1 MNNEFTIVIDTN
13 EQKPFFSGRNA
24 PKGIP
29 IIRDNLKSQG
39 GDYSVLGYESRI
51 IIERKEAE
59 DFLTSITSDADRFY
73 NTFPLIRSHEVRLI
87 MVEKLFWD
95 VLAMCDPT
103 ALRKYKKGPVNPV
116 RHTNKRAIHPNSVI
130 GRVQSIIGHYQ
141 IPIWFA
147 TNRGEAE
154 KMTLGI
160 LQKFHK
166 AQTEGKKE

>member
-29 IIRDNLKSQG
+29 IIRDNLKPHG
-39 GDYSVLGYESRI
+39 GDYSVLGYEHQI

-59 DFLTSITSDADRFY
+59 DFLTSITSDCDRFY
-73 NTFPLIRSHEVRLI
+73 KTFPLLRQHEVRYI
-87 MVEKLFWD
+87 IVERLFWD
-95 VLAMCDPT
+95 VLSMCDPT
-103 ALRKYKKGPVNPV
+103 ALRKYKTGKISPV
-116 RHTNKRAIHPNSVI
+116 RYCNKRAIHPNSVI
-130 GRVQSIIGHYQ
+130 GRVQSIIGHHQ

-147 TNRGEAE
+147 TNRREAE

-166 AQTEGKKE
+166 AQMEGK